1 MQDPQSW
8 VLWHFPL
15 CLYCSVCKPS
25 LLLDEAVLIACMRH
39 VISSLSLCFCSP
51 PTSPYTPT
59 SPTCLP
65 YLAHPSHLAY
75 PSHFTHPAHLTHW
88 YYLTHLSHL
97 THPLYLTHL
106 HSVTHPPNFTHL
118 PCLTALW
125 NRELCPCQSCAEAVR
140 GLHVCP
146 QGSKLRWQT

>member
-51 PTSPYTPT
+51 SPHSIFLWMPHDQNH
-59 SPTCLP
+59 S
-65 YLAHPSHLAY
+65 HISQVWFRSHLF
-75 PSHFTHPAHLTHW
+75 PVIQLFINLNFHFICMFHYFLLYFSYMAFLPVSFLVAESISSAWNSLKTNKTLPILLHK
-88 YYLTHLSHL
+88 YLLNM
-97 THPLYLTHL
+97 
-106 HSVTHPPNFTHL
+106 SVYGKTNTVL
-118 PCLTALW
+118 
-125 NRELCPCQSCAEAVR
+125 
-140 GLHVCP
+140 
-146 QGSKLRWQT
+146 